1 MKPDEEEIRGVHDVR
16 PKSKQLSI
24 AGALVS
30 FTLYDRKHKEGGNY
44 WMGYV
49 VVKGMV
55 EELKQLVKIFFG
67 FSFIRWQY
75 WWQQGTEDLQV
86 ILFIIMLKSYLNLLT
101 LGLLWCYYCIIILLA
116 PCKQQIHSSNSV
128 ESYQWQLLTRKK
140 RMKNVLHFV
149 CITKRCCL
157 QAAITE
163 MLLHYSFCIININ
176 TGNFLT

>member
-1 MKPDEEEIRGVHDVR
+1 MKQKHTVKFSQAMKADEEEIRGVHDVR

-44 WMGYV
+44 WMGY

-101 LGLLWCYYCIIILLA
+101 LELLWCYYCIIILLA
-116 PCKQQIHSSNSV
+116 PCKQIHSSNSV
-128 ESYQWQLLTRKK
+128 ESYQWQLLTGKK
-140 RMKNVLHFV
+140 KDEKCTSF
-149 CITKRCCL
+149 C
-157 QAAITE
+157 
-163 MLLHYSFCIININ
+163 LHY
-176 TGNFLT
+176 

>member
-1 MKPDEEEIRGVHDVR
+1 MKADEEEIRGVHDVR

-101 LGLLWCYYCIIILLA
+101 LELLWCYYCIIILLA
-116 PCKQQIHSSNSV
+116 PCKQIHSSNSV
-128 ESYQWQLLTRKK
+128 ESYQWQLLTGKK
-140 RMKNVLHFV
+140 RMKNALHFV

-163 MLLHYSFCIININ
+163 MLLHYSFWINNIN
-176 TGNFLT
+176 AGNFLT